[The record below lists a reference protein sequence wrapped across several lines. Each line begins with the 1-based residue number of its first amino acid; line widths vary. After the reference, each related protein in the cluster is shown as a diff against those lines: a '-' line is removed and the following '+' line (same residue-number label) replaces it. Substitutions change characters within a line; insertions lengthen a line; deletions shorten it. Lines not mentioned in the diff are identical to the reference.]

1 MIQRPIPI
9 MNENTIR
16 ASGREPEE
24 FPTNSSGLIR
34 IRYGTGHPATDY
46 DREVLLVCA
55 GSLEKFDYFEV
66 SLLLG
71 HL

>member
-24 FPTNSSGLIR
+24 FPTESSGLIR
-34 IRYGTGHPATDY
+34 VRDRTGHPAADH
-46 DREVLLVCA
+46 DKEALFACA
-55 GSLEKFDYFEV
+55 GSLEKFDNFEV
-66 SLLLG
+66 PLLLG